1 MLVRFR
7 HVCHARVSHAA
18 ANSRLHANKAG
29 HSIKRRNPGLP
40 SCRPKSEVTS
50 MTSSHSRSGLHI
62 LAAGPGITLQDGGRK
77 NFLRFGVT
85 TAGPMDP
92 LAFATA
98 NAAVEARQDSTAIE
112 VSLGG
117 LEVMTEGVAVTVAVA
132 GGDFRLALGDRGWT
146 GAARVRLD
154 PHARLTISPGRKG
167 VWCYLAIAGRVA
179 VSTALGST
187 ATHIRSALG
196 GLKGTTLQAG
206 DFLPIS
212 EPRVLDPPLAV
223 FMAPWLERSGSVI
236 RVVLGPQDDYFAA
249 DEIAA
254 FLNGPWTI
262 STRSDRMAY
271 QLEGPRLKHTKGF
284 NIVSD
289 GVALGAIQVP
299 GEGYP
304 LVLMADRQPTG
315 GYPKIATVIGADL
328 GKLAQLRP
336 GTQVRFQAVPLAEA
350 VEARRA
356 QARLLKGAIGLE
368 PLIRTQFPSEFLLSL
383 NLVDGVV
390 GTTE

>member
-1 MLVRFR
+1 M
-7 HVCHARVSHAA
+7 
-18 ANSRLHANKAG
+18 
-29 HSIKRRNPGLP
+29 
-40 SCRPKSEVTS
+40 
-50 MTSSHSRSGLHI
+50 
-62 LAAGPGITLQDGGRK
+62 
-77 NFLRFGVT
+77 
-85 TAGPMDP
+85 
-92 LAFATA
+92 
-98 NAAVEARQDSTAIE
+98 
-112 VSLGG
+112 
-117 LEVMTEGVAVTVAVA
+117 VTVAIA
-132 GGDFRLALGDRGWT
+132 GGDFRFALEDRDWT

-154 PHARLTISPGRKG
+154 PHARLTVRPGRKG
-167 VWCYLAIAGRVA
+167 VWCYLAVAGHIA
-179 VSTALGST
+179 VSLALGST

-196 GLKGTTLQAG
+196 GLKGTALQAG

-212 EPRVLDPPLAV
+212 VPRVLEPPLAV
-223 FMAPWLERSGSVI
+223 FMAPWSERLGNVI

-249 DEIAA
+249 DQIAA
-254 FLNGPWTI
+254 FRNAPWTI

-289 GVALGAIQVP
+289 GIALGAIQVP

-328 GKLAQLRP
+328 GKLAQPRP
-336 GTQVRFQAVPLAEA
+336 GAQRRFQAVPLAEA
-350 VEARRA
+350 VAARRA
-356 QARLLKGAIGLE
+356 QARLLEGPIGVE
-368 PLIRTQFPSEFLLSL
+368 PLIRTEFPSEFLLGL